1 MVEADGKVEEASLT
15 VLWGEVA
22 RPVVWCG
29 VVVWWWWWWWWC
41 ELLGCC

>member
-29 VVVWWWWWWWWC
+29 GGGGGG